1 MIPLNLNVG
10 DTFDE
15 ESYGKVFRHKV
26 IGFDGEGRY
35 IAECI
40 GLATDAPKAP
50 DDTSTNK
57 PDGELDKA
65 IQPTVE
71 GPKAEETKTEETEE
85 TKTEEPIDN
94 TTAAEEPKEVKATAP
109 KKKPTSKKKPAP
121 KKK

>member
-50 DDTSTNK
+50 DETSTNN
-57 PDGELDKA
+57 PDGELDTA
-65 IQPTVE
+65 IQPTVD
-71 GPKAEETKTEETEE
+71 GPKAEETKTEEM
-85 TKTEEPIDN
+85 KTEE
-94 TTAAEEPKEVKATAP
+94 TTAAEEPKEAKATAP
-109 KKKPTSKKKPAP
+109 KKKSTSKKKTAP